1 MATTVDDI
9 KAKYPLPVYYYDVK
23 IDDLDPI
30 AFKEVSGLTIGYE
43 DPITYKDGL
52 SHKEGAKHMPGQRS
66 AVDITMKKGIVRG
79 DNKLFDWISKIN
91 LNTVVKKDILV
102 SLMDESDSPVVS
114 WKIMNAFP
122 KKMEAPTFDATSNDV
137 AIESLDFR
145 ADSLTIEYH

>member
-9 KAKYPLPVYYYDVK
+9 KTKYPLPVYYYDVK

-79 DNKLFDWISKIN
+79 DPKLFDWINTIN
-91 LNTVVKKDILV
+91 LNTVVKKDITV

-114 WKIMNAFP
+114 WKITNAFP

-137 AIESLDFR
+137 AIESLELR
-145 ADSLTIEYH
+145 ADSLSIEYQ